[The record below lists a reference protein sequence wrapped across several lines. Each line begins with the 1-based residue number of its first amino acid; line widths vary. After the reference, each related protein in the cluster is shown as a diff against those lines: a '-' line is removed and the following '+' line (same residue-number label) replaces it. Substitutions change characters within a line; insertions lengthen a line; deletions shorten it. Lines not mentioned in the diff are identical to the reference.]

1 MPMIAKPMPPTIT
14 SQTPLPGDLKGLRC
28 GGSYE
33 IVELLGEGG
42 MGQVWRARSRDL
54 GGKAAAVKVLLR
66 EVNDRPEALARFTQ
80 EISAIGA
87 ITALKENNVVEVYDT
102 GLLAGDGRRYM
113 LMEFCSGGSLESLL
127 AEKGPLSLELT
138 FIILGQV
145 ASALAAAHEADIVHR
160 DFKPA
165 NILLIKQYGYIR
177 AKLSDFGIAK
187 LIGDKLDDALFRT
200 QSMKVLGSADYMA
213 PEQANPRRGSR
224 VDHRID
230 VYAFGVVLYRCVTGR
245 TPYDSRSIADA
256 IVNVS
261 RGMPFKRPSE
271 LRGGVPPAL
280 DDLIMGCLA
289 HDRDGRIQSIDE
301 VMRRFAEAIPT
312 GLALLPY
319 VAPRF
324 VTKEA
329 APTAD
334 TISDGIGP
342 ALTKWVSNTSP
353 STYGGRVAGKRAVI
367 AAALASLVFGGAA
380 MALVDRL
387 AASPEASVL
396 ARDRD
401 ARDASYAPQYNTRK
415 VAAVPSSTATLDAGA
430 GVSTVAASMVGMQTS
445 HAGSGSGAIPV
456 APSGSSP
463 VAATA
468 VRPARASSTVA
479 QASEGATTKKA
490 PEVGRERSPVPPV
503 APSPTPRAVPARAPS
518 KPATAPQEGV
528 GLIVVRVN
536 PWANVWI
543 DGVSYETTP
552 VRATL
557 PVGVH
562 KVLLVADGHREKVSV
577 TVTPAG
583 ESIIERKW

>member
-1 MPMIAKPMPPTIT
+1 MSMIAKPMASTIT
-14 SQTPLPGDLKGLRC
+14 SQIPLPGDLKGLPC

-33 IVELLGEGG
+33 VVELLGEGG

-54 GGKAAAVKVLLR
+54 GGKEAAVKVLLR

-113 LMEFCSGGSLESLL
+113 LMEFCSGGSLEALL
-127 AEKGPLSLELT
+127 AERGPLSFELT
-138 FIILGQV
+138 FIILGQA

-165 NILLIKQYGYIR
+165 NILLIKKNGYIR

-187 LIGDKLDDALFRT
+187 LIGDKLDEALIRT

-213 PEQANPRRGSR
+213 PEQASPKRGTHA
-224 VDHRID
+224 DHRLDI
-230 VYAFGVVLYRCVTGR
+230 YAFGVVLYQCITGR
-245 TPYDSRSIADA
+245 TPYASRSVADA
-256 IVNVS
+256 IVNVA
-261 RGMPFKRPSE
+261 RGLPFKRPSE
-271 LRGGVPPAL
+271 LRRDVPPAL
-280 DDLIMGCLA
+280 DDLIMACLA
-289 HDRDGRIQSIDE
+289 HDRDQRIQRIDE
-301 VMRRFAEAIPT
+301 VMCRFAEAIPT

-329 APTAD
+329 APTAV
-334 TISDGIGP
+334 TIADGIGP
-342 ALTKWVSNTSP
+342 AVTQWISHTSS
-353 STYGGRVAGKRAVI
+353 STYGGRVARKRAAI
-367 AAALASLVFGGAA
+367 AAALAGLLFGGAA

-387 AASPEASVL
+387 GSSLDAPVL
-396 ARDRD
+396 AG
-401 ARDASYAPQYNTRK
+401 ARDAGNAPHAPQDSTRT
-415 VAAVPSSTATLDAGA
+415 VAEVPLSAATMDAGTA
-430 GVSTVAASMVGMQTS
+430 ASVVSPSMVGTQIS
-445 HAGSGSGAIPV
+445 HAGSGSGAIPI

-463 VAATA
+463 VVATA
-468 VRPARASSTVA
+468 VRPTSASPTVA
-479 QASEGATTKKA
+479 QASEGAIAKQA
-490 PEVGRERSPVPPV
+490 PAVGHERPPVPP
-503 APSPTPRAVPARAPS
+503 APRAVPARAPS
-518 KPATAPQEGV
+518 KPATAPQDGV

-557 PVGVH
+557 PAGVH

-577 TVTPAG
+577 TLNPAG
-583 ESIIERKW
+583 ESLIERKW